1 MKLSI
6 SPGQVY
12 TFKLNSGEELISKVS
27 AVTDDWLEIEHPVS
41 VAPGPQGMGLVPS
54 LFTADPESEVTVNI
68 SSVAMIAPVRED
80 VGDSYLEA
88 TTGIK
93 PVRNKILMG

>member
-1 MKLSI
+1 MSVEVGKTYTMRMGYGEEIVAKVTAYDSSTLTLSKPVAVV
-6 SPGQVY
+6 PGQ
-12 TFKLNSGEELISKVS
+12 
-27 AVTDDWLEIEHPVS
+27 
-41 VAPGPQGMGLVPS
+41 QGIQLMNS
-54 LFTADPESEVTVNI
+54 LFTADPEAEVTVNR

-93 PVRNKILMG
+93 PVRSKILMG

>member
-1 MKLSI
+1 MRMGYGEEIVAKITAFDSSTYTI
-6 SPGQVY
+6 SKPVAVVPGQ
-12 TFKLNSGEELISKVS
+12 
-27 AVTDDWLEIEHPVS
+27 
-41 VAPGPQGMGLVPS
+41 QGIQLMNS
-54 LFTADPESEVTVNI
+54 LFTADPEEDVTVNI

-93 PVRNKILMG
+93 PVRSSILMG

>member
-1 MKLSI
+1 MSIETGKTYTMRMGYGEEIVAKITAFDSSTLTLSKPVAVV
-6 SPGQVY
+6 PGQ
-12 TFKLNSGEELISKVS
+12 
-27 AVTDDWLEIEHPVS
+27 
-41 VAPGPQGMGLVPS
+41 QGIQLMNS
-54 LFTADPESEVTVNI
+54 LFTADPEAEVTVNK

-93 PVRNKILMG
+93 PVRSKILMG

>member
-1 MKLSI
+1 MRMGYGEEIVAKIVSI
-6 SPGQVY
+6 GADTYTISKPVAVVPGQ
-12 TFKLNSGEELISKVS
+12 
-27 AVTDDWLEIEHPVS
+27 
-41 VAPGPQGMGLVPS
+41 QGIQLMNS
-54 LFTADPESEVTVNI
+54 LFTADPEHDVTVNI

-93 PVRNKILMG
+93 PVRSKILMG

>member
-1 MKLSI
+1 MRMGYGEEIVAKIVSIDADTYTLSKPVAVV
-6 SPGQVY
+6 PGQ
-12 TFKLNSGEELISKVS
+12 
-27 AVTDDWLEIEHPVS
+27 
-41 VAPGPQGMGLVPS
+41 QGIQLMNS
-54 LFTADPESEVTVNI
+54 LFTADPEAEVTVNK

-93 PVRNKILMG
+93 PVRSKILMG

>member
-1 MKLSI
+1 MIEAGKTYTMRMGYGEEIVAKIVSI
-6 SPGQVY
+6 GTDTYTISKPVAVVPGQ
-12 TFKLNSGEELISKVS
+12 
-27 AVTDDWLEIEHPVS
+27 
-41 VAPGPQGMGLVPS
+41 QGIQLMNS
-54 LFTADPESEVTVNI
+54 LFTADPEQHVTVNK

-93 PVRNKILMG
+93 PVRSSILMG

>member
-1 MKLSI
+1 MSI
-6 SPGQVY
+6 EIGKTYTMRMGYGEEIVAKIVSIGTDTYTISKPVAVVPGQ
-12 TFKLNSGEELISKVS
+12 
-27 AVTDDWLEIEHPVS
+27 
-41 VAPGPQGMGLVPS
+41 QGIQLMNS
-54 LFTADPESEVTVNI
+54 LFTADPEQHVTVNI

-93 PVRNKILMG
+93 PVRSKILMG

>member
-1 MKLSI
+1 MSVEAGKTYTMRMGYGEEIVAKVTAFDSSTLTLSKPVAVV
-6 SPGQVY
+6 PGQ
-12 TFKLNSGEELISKVS
+12 
-27 AVTDDWLEIEHPVS
+27 
-41 VAPGPQGMGLVPS
+41 QGIQLMNS
-54 LFTADPESEVTVNI
+54 LFTADPEAEVTVNR

-93 PVRNKILMG
+93 PVRSKILMG

>member
-1 MKLSI
+1 MVEAGNTYTMRMGYGEEIVAKITAIGTDTYTLSKPVAVV
-6 SPGQVY
+6 PGQ
-12 TFKLNSGEELISKVS
+12 
-27 AVTDDWLEIEHPVS
+27 
-41 VAPGPQGMGLVPS
+41 QGIQLMNS
-54 LFTADPESEVTVNI
+54 LFTADPEAEVTVNR

-93 PVRNKILMG
+93 PVRSKILMG

>member
-1 MKLSI
+1 MSVEVGKTYTMRMGYGEEIVAKITAFDSSTLTLSKPVAVV
-6 SPGQVY
+6 PGQ
-12 TFKLNSGEELISKVS
+12 
-27 AVTDDWLEIEHPVS
+27 
-41 VAPGPQGMGLVPS
+41 QGIQLMNS
-54 LFTADPESEVTVNI
+54 LFTADPEQEVTVNR

>member
-1 MKLSI
+1 MIEVGKTYTMRMGYGEEIVAKITAYDSSTYTLSKPVAVV
-6 SPGQVY
+6 PGQ
-12 TFKLNSGEELISKVS
+12 
-27 AVTDDWLEIEHPVS
+27 
-41 VAPGPQGMGLVPS
+41 QGIQLMNS
-54 LFTADPESEVTVNI
+54 LFTADPESDVTVNI

-93 PVRNKILMG
+93 PVRSKILMG

>member
-1 MKLSI
+1 MIETGKTYTMRMGYGEEIVAKITALDSSTYTLSKPVAVV
-6 SPGQVY
+6 PGQ
-12 TFKLNSGEELISKVS
+12 
-27 AVTDDWLEIEHPVS
+27 
-41 VAPGPQGMGLVPS
+41 QGIQLMNS
-54 LFTADPESEVTVNI
+54 LFTADPEAEVTVNR

-93 PVRNKILMG
+93 PVRSKILMG

>member
-1 MKLSI
+1 MSIETGKTYTLRMGYGEEIVAKITAVGTDTYTMTKPLSVV
-6 SPGQVY
+6 PGQ
-12 TFKLNSGEELISKVS
+12 
-27 AVTDDWLEIEHPVS
+27 
-41 VAPGPQGMGLVPS
+41 QGIQLMNS
-54 LFTADPESEVTVNI
+54 LFTADPEQEVTVNK

-93 PVRNKILMG
+93 PVRSSILMG

>member
-1 MKLSI
+1 MIEAGKTYTMRMGYGEEIVAKIVSI
-6 SPGQVY
+6 GADTYTISKPVAVVPGQ
-12 TFKLNSGEELISKVS
+12 
-27 AVTDDWLEIEHPVS
+27 
-41 VAPGPQGMGLVPS
+41 QGIQLMNS
-54 LFTADPESEVTVNI
+54 LFTADPEHDVTVNI

-93 PVRNKILMG
+93 PVRSKILMG

>member
-1 MKLSI
+1 MRMGYGEEIVAKIVTIGTDTYTI
-6 SPGQVY
+6 SKPVAVVPGQ
-12 TFKLNSGEELISKVS
+12 
-27 AVTDDWLEIEHPVS
+27 
-41 VAPGPQGMGLVPS
+41 QGIQLMNS
-54 LFTADPESEVTVNI
+54 LFTADPEADVTVNI

-93 PVRNKILMG
+93 PVRSKILMG

>member
-1 MKLSI
+1 MIEVGKTYTMRMGYGEEIVAKITAFDSSTYTI
-6 SPGQVY
+6 SKPVAVVPGQ
-12 TFKLNSGEELISKVS
+12 
-27 AVTDDWLEIEHPVS
+27 
-41 VAPGPQGMGLVPS
+41 QGIQLMNS
-54 LFTADPESEVTVNI
+54 LFTADPEAEVTVNR

-93 PVRNKILMG
+93 PVRSKILMG

>member
-1 MKLSI
+1 MIETGKTYTMRMGYGEEIVAKITAYDSSTLTLSKPVAVV
-6 SPGQVY
+6 PGQ
-12 TFKLNSGEELISKVS
+12 
-27 AVTDDWLEIEHPVS
+27 
-41 VAPGPQGMGLVPS
+41 QGIQLMNS
-54 LFTADPESEVTVNI
+54 LFTADPEAEVTVNR

-93 PVRNKILMG
+93 PVRSKILMG

>member
-1 MKLSI
+1 MSIETGKTYTMRMAYGEEIVAKITAVGADTYTMTKPLSVI
-6 SPGQVY
+6 PGQ
-12 TFKLNSGEELISKVS
+12 
-27 AVTDDWLEIEHPVS
+27 
-41 VAPGPQGMGLVPS
+41 QGIQLMNS
-54 LFTADPESEVTVNI
+54 LFTADPEAEVTVNR

-93 PVRNKILMG
+93 PVRSKILMG

>member
-1 MKLSI
+1 MSI
-6 SPGQVY
+6 ETGKTYTMRMGYGEEIVAKITAFDSSTYTISKPVAVVPGQ
-12 TFKLNSGEELISKVS
+12 
-27 AVTDDWLEIEHPVS
+27 
-41 VAPGPQGMGLVPS
+41 QGIQLMNS
-54 LFTADPESEVTVNI
+54 LFTADPEAEVTVNR

-93 PVRNKILMG
+93 PVRSKILMG

>member
-1 MKLSI
+1 MSIETGKTYTMRMGYGEEIVAKITAFDSNTLTLSKPVAVV
-6 SPGQVY
+6 PGQ
-12 TFKLNSGEELISKVS
+12 
-27 AVTDDWLEIEHPVS
+27 
-41 VAPGPQGMGLVPS
+41 QGIQLMNS
-54 LFTADPESEVTVNI
+54 LFTADPEAEVTVNR

-93 PVRNKILMG
+93 PVRSKILMG

>member
-1 MKLSI
+1 MIEVGKTYTLRMGYGEEIVAKIVAQDVDTLTLSKPVAVV
-6 SPGQVY
+6 PGQ
-12 TFKLNSGEELISKVS
+12 
-27 AVTDDWLEIEHPVS
+27 
-41 VAPGPQGMGLVPS
+41 QGIQLMNS
-54 LFTADPESEVTVNI
+54 LFTADPEAEVTVNR

-93 PVRNKILMG
+93 PVRSKILMG

>member
-1 MKLSI
+1 MSIEVGKTYTMRMGYGEEIVAKITAFDSSTYTLSKPVAVV
-6 SPGQVY
+6 PGQ
-12 TFKLNSGEELISKVS
+12 
-27 AVTDDWLEIEHPVS
+27 
-41 VAPGPQGMGLVPS
+41 QGIQLMNS
-54 LFTADPESEVTVNI
+54 LFTADPEEEVTVNR

-93 PVRNKILMG
+93 PVRSKILMG

>member
-1 MKLSI
+1 MIESGKTYTMRMGYGEEIVAKIVSI
-6 SPGQVY
+6 GTDTYTISKPVAVVPGQ
-12 TFKLNSGEELISKVS
+12 
-27 AVTDDWLEIEHPVS
+27 
-41 VAPGPQGMGLVPS
+41 QGIQLMNS
-54 LFTADPESEVTVNI
+54 LFTADPEQHVTVNI

-93 PVRNKILMG
+93 PVRSSILMG

>member
-1 MKLSI
+1 MIEAGNTYTMRMGYGEEIVAKIVSIGTDTYTLSKPVAVV
-6 SPGQVY
+6 PGQ
-12 TFKLNSGEELISKVS
+12 
-27 AVTDDWLEIEHPVS
+27 
-41 VAPGPQGMGLVPS
+41 QGIQLMNS
-54 LFTADPESEVTVNI
+54 LFTADPEAEVTVNK

-93 PVRNKILMG
+93 PVRSKILMG